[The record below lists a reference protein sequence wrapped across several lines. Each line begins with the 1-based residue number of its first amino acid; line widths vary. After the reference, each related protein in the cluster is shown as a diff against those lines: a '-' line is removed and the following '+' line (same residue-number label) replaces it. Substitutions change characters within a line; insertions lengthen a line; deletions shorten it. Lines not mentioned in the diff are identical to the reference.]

1 MTSQNDGNL
10 ARLMANLL
18 VNTGPLV
25 EEDVDAEINRRLA
38 AMMDAEASGQSR
50 A

>member
-1 MTSQNDGNL
+1 MASQNDGKL

-18 VNTGPLV
+18 MSNRPLV

-38 AMMDAEASGQSR
+38 AMMDAEAAGKSPV
-50 A
+50 